1 MPKTCF
7 SLQDRLTVQERER
20 EEAKQRQ
27 AEREAQQAAELRRR
41 ETLRMV
47 EEAVKK
53 ETTERKAKDNDP
65 AGQCCCN
72 GINGQIHNDTYSE
85 STNNHE

>member
-1 MPKTCF
+1 VVFWFIKGSIKVYLF
-7 SLQDRLTVQERER
+7 SVFLKRVFLQDRLTVQERER

-65 AGQCCCN
+65 AG
-72 GINGQIHNDTYSE
+72 
-85 STNNHE
+85 